1 MLTLSGHSD
10 YVSSVAF
17 SPDGRFALSGNQNH
31 TLKLWDLATGK
42 EIRTLSGHTN
52 TVSSVAFGPDGR
64 SALSGSQDQT
74 LKLWDFS
81 RAPLYLDFEPKVSA
95 AQATLRK
102 NPDDAAALAALGEWY
117 AFRGVNHWAVEL
129 LVKARAGGVAVNPL
143 TLAQCYWELSD
154 DLPLGSKLTRDECLA
169 AASREFKAALAVSRD
184 AQEKFHLQ
192 LCLDAIQTAST
203 QPAATRP
210 AALPAN

>member
-1 MLTLSGHSD
+1 
-10 YVSSVAF
+10 
-17 SPDGRFALSGNQNH
+17 
-31 TLKLWDLATGK
+31 LATGK
-42 EIRTLSGHTN
+42 EIQTLTGHTGR
-52 TVSSVAFGPDGR
+52 VLSVAFSPNGR
-64 SALSGSQDQT
+64 SALSGSDDHAV
-74 LKLWDFS
+74 KIWDFS
-81 RAPLYLDFEPKVSA
+81 RASLYLDFETKVPQ
-95 AQATLRK
+95 AQTMLQK
-102 NPDDAAALAALGEWY
+102 NPDDAAALAVLGEWC